1 MRRTTTGLVFTLLA
15 IRSDVT
21 GSSRRH
27 ARYASTCTAT
37 ATLLLIVDIRGSIR
51 KL

>member
-15 IRSDVT
+15 MRSEVT
-21 GSSRRH
+21 GSDRRH

-37 ATLLLIVDIRGSIR
+37 ATLLLIVVPLRLRAS
-51 KL
+51 